1 MSSMIV
7 VGDLNYPNQRNIDQ
21 NIDLGTWRADP
32 DRRQAKKNDKQT
44 VYGVYS
50 LILRLEK

>member
-1 MSSMIV
+1 MSPMIV

-32 DRRQAKKNDKQT
+32 DRRQTKKRQANR
-44 VYGVYS
+44 VWRV
-50 LILRLEK
+50 